1 MNEFDLDVKFDD
13 DDVAPD
19 LSGVSAEDMNSAI
32 AGLPSNLSDVATL
45 VLVEKRTLSDV
56 SQRLAIRQPE
66 LVRRLHRAKVQIGQQ
81 LGVSA

>member
-1 MNEFDLDVKFDD
+1 MADFDLDVTFDE

-19 LSGVSAEDMNSAI
+19 LSGVIDSDLVASI
-32 AGLPSNLSDVATL
+32 AKLPQNLSDVAQL

-66 LVRRLHRAKVQIGQQ
+66 LVRRLHRAKVQIGQM

>member
-1 MNEFDLDVKFDD
+1 MAEYDLDVTFED

-19 LSGVSAEDMNSAI
+19 LSNVAQDDLVAAI
-32 AGLPSNLSDVATL
+32 TQLPKNQADVAQL
-45 VLVEKRTLSDV
+45 VLVENRTLSDV

-66 LVRRLHRAKVQIGQQ
+66 LVRLLHRAKVQIGLI

>member
-1 MNEFDLDVKFDD
+1 MAEYDLDVTFDE

-19 LSGVSAEDMNSAI
+19 LSKVAQDDLVAAI
-32 AGLPSNLSDVATL
+32 AQLPKNQADVAQL
-45 VLVEKRTLSDV
+45 VLVENRTLSDV

-66 LVRRLHRAKVQIGQQ
+66 LVRLLHRAKVQIGEI

>member
-1 MNEFDLDVKFDD
+1 MAEYDLDVTFEE

-19 LSGVSAEDMNSAI
+19 LSAVSKDDLLSAI
-32 AGLPSNLSDVATL
+32 AQLPKNQADVAQH
-45 VLVEKRTLSDV
+45 VLVESRTLSDV

-66 LVRRLHRAKVQIGQQ
+66 LVRLLHRAKVQIGQI